1 MKTLFSNAR
10 IINPET
16 LSDTLGSVL
25 IENETIEFKIEDF
38 AVLCSNCHR
47 MIHRKKPW
55 KTIQEMKSLNPLDFF
70 GLNRNQF

>member
-25 IENETIEFKIEDF
+25 IEN
-38 AVLCSNCHR
+38 
-47 MIHRKKPW
+47 
-55 KTIQEMKSLNPLDFF
+55 KTITRIQNAFVLQCPCLFKRSFGDLTECNNISLLVSY
-70 GLNRNQF
+70 GELYL